1 MSLSPFFHS
10 LRASYQSE
18 IDDLTSD
25 SEGRDVLRQRLAAKR
40 REIGFLVQMMEISP
54 EMVAVTF
61 HQGFRVTRPQVL
73 EHILTLEPDDFP
85 SWDSLADSFEWQ
97 PWARD
102 LATVVLQEPGG
113 EAFLTLTLALE
124 YLHGRPGGMP
134 AVAGDEVGD
143 EAENEEDDE
152 GKEARHREG
161 PSSNFDE
168 DDADNQRLRDE
179 AGADWMAEQGF
190 DRKD

>member
-54 EMVAVTF
+54 EMVAVAF
-61 HQGFRVTRPQVL
+61 H
-73 EHILTLEPDDFP
+73 
-85 SWDSLADSFEWQ
+85 
-97 PWARD
+97 
-102 LATVVLQEPGG
+102 QEPGG

-124 YLHGRPGGMP
+124 YLHGRPGGAP
-134 AVAGDEVGD
+134 AASR
-143 EAENEEDDE
+143 NEEDDE
-152 GKEARHREG
+152 TEIEDGGKGDAGRREG

>member
-54 EMVAVTF
+54 EMVAVAF
-61 HQGFRVTRPQVL
+61 HQGFRITQPQVM
-73 EHILTLEPDDFP
+73 EHLVTLDPDDFP
-85 SWDSLADSFEWQ
+85 PWDSLDGSFEWQ

-102 LATVVLQEPGG
+102 LAAVVLQEPGG

-124 YLHGRPGGMP
+124 YLHGRPGGAP
-134 AVAGDEVGD
+134 AASR
-143 EAENEEDDE
+143 NEEDDE
-152 GKEARHREG
+152 TEIEDGGKGDAGRREG